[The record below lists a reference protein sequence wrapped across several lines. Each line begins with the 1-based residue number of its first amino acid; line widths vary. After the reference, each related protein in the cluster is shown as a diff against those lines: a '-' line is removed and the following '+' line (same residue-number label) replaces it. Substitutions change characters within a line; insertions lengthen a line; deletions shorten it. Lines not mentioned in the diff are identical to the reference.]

1 MAARPRKHNV
11 KIPNLYC
18 KLDKRTS
25 KIYWQYR
32 HPVTGSFIGFG
43 TDDEAAK
50 AAAIE
55 MNRITAEQE
64 TQQSYALIDMAMKSS
79 GKKDQGIRVSEWIKK
94 YIEIQME
101 RLRDGEIKKP
111 TVKSRRLTGLPASR
125 QR

>member
-79 GKKDQGIRVSEWIKK
+79 GKKDQGIRVSEWIKNTSK
-94 YIEIQME
+94 F
-101 RLRDGEIKKP
+101 RWKGCV
-111 TVKSRRLTGLPASR
+111 TVR
-125 QR
+125 